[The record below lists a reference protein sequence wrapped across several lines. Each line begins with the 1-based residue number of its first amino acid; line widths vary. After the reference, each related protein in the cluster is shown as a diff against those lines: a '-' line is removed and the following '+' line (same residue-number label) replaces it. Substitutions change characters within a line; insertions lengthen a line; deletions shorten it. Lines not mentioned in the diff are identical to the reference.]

1 MIGIASRPP
10 PSGVDVGRGD
20 ADGTDVAGGADTAGR
35 VGRAVGAAV
44 ARGVAAALGMAVA
57 VGSADAVGDRR
68 ARRRGR
74 DHDAA
79 DGAVT
84 AEPAEGDDRHE
95 PDRDG
100 HGAERPEGRRSDG

>member
-1 MIGIASRPP
+1 M
-10 PSGVDVGRGD
+10 
-20 ADGTDVAGGADTAGR
+20 AGGADTAGR

-57 VGSADAVGDRR
+57 VGSAEPIGVGELDV
-68 ARRRGR
+68 AGGTTTPP
-74 DHDAA
+74 

-95 PDRDG
+95 TDRDG
-100 HGAERPEGRRSDG
+100 QGAERAEGRRSDG